1 MGRLSVLDPKKG
13 DIKLIW
19 DSENDDEVELAK
31 KQFKEALKKDFTA
44 YAVKGRGIKGEKIK
58 EFDPDI
64 ERIIMIPPVVGA

>member
-19 DSENDDEVELAK
+19 DSENEDEVELAE
-31 KQFKEALKKDFTA
+31 KQFKDALKKKFTA
-44 YAVKGRGIKGEKIK
+44 YAVKGKGKKGEKLE

-64 ERIIMIPPVVGA
+64 ERIIMVPPAVGA

>member
-19 DSENDDEVELAK
+19 DSENEDEVALAK

-44 YAVKGRGIKGEKIK
+44 YAVKGKGQKGEKIK

-64 ERIIMIPPVVGA
+64 EKVIMVPPAVGA